1 MMYPELR
8 YFYCLGCD
16 PDQPR
21 YTDLLING
29 PSGNPRIRICQSFID
44 RLWSDPAYEDCG
56 VMYPNPCPS
65 AWGDDGMDPYT
76 CGDDLLLPKS
86 AASWE
91 TIGIEGR
98 FVSAPPNGTLFLN
111 TFKPP
116 GLEDFDFVADPGS
129 WPNDCWDAKAFRTSG
144 SARLSSVTGMA
155 IMLMGML
162 IPLAYQR
169 L

>member
-16 PDQPR
+16 PDQPK
-21 YTDLLING
+21 YTVTDAAVIGN
-29 PSGNPRIRICQSFID
+29 GNPIIKICQSFID

-56 VMYPNPCPS
+56 VMYPNPCPTP
-65 AWGDDGMDPYT
+65 WGDDGMDPYT

-86 AASWE
+86 YASWQ
-91 TIGIEGR
+91 TIGIDGA
-98 FVSAPPNGTLFLN
+98 FNPPNGTLFLN

-144 SARLSSVTGMA
+144 SARLTGVTGMA
-155 IMLMGML
+155 IMVLGML
-162 IPLAYQR
+162 IPAALQR